1 MLKKIITFAAVLFI
15 CHAAAAQAA
24 NIVRVGEDLTVHE
37 GLVVDNAVVIG
48 ADLNVYGVVRGS
60 TVVIGGDLNVGQFGK
75 VLGDT
80 VVLFGK
86 VSKAPGADV
95 EKNVVEVPLDKG
107 FLAIFAG
114 LFSILGLW
122 TLGLFGIAMVMG
134 FIVLLPLIAII
145 FTDYVGRASYYVQ
158 NHPWKSCYYGFIVAL
173 LLVPVNLFLAV
184 TVIGLPL
191 IPLVVII
198 FCAAMLFGYTAM
210 CQIVGLKF
218 FKAIKKG
225 GQPMVL
231 EVVVGLLIL
240 WVVAMVPFI
249 GWLIKAF
256 IWLAGLGATVATKFG
271 HLTAK
276 KC

>member
-1 MLKKIITFAAVLFI
+1 MKKILLIVAVAIL
-15 CHAAAAQAA
+15 CHATAAQAA
-24 NIVRVGEDLTVHE
+24 NIVRMGEDLEVNE
-37 GLVVDNAVVIG
+37 GLVIDNAVVIG
-48 ADLNVYGVVRGS
+48 ADMNVYGVVRGN
-60 TVVIGGDLNVGQFGK
+60 TVVIGGDLNVGQYGK

-86 VSKAPGADV
+86 ISKAPGADV
-95 EKNVVEVPLDKG
+95 AQDVVEVPLDKG
-107 FLAIFAG
+107 FLAVFAG

-122 TLGLFGIAMVMG
+122 TLGLFGIAMVLG

-145 FTDYVGRASYYVQ
+145 FTANVGRTSYYVQ
-158 NHPWKSCYYGFIVAL
+158 KHPWKSCYYGFIVAL
-173 LLVPVNLFLAV
+173 LLVPVNLFLAI
-184 TVIGLPL
+184 TVIGAPL

-218 FKAIKKG
+218 FKAIKKT

-240 WVVAMVPFI
+240 CAVAMVPFI

-256 IWLAGLGATVATKFG
+256 VWLAGLGATVATKFG
-271 HLTAK
+271 HSR
-276 KC
+276 